1 VEFVLEKCGHTI
13 LKKCSDKEPNCTYKC
28 IDRLECGHACEK
40 NCHKNDDPEHE
51 KVVFVFK
58 NVLYHNRY
66 NNDFDIL

>member
-13 LKKCSDKEPNCTYKC
+13 LKKCSDKEPKCTYKC
-28 IDRLECGHACEK
+28 IDRLECGHACEQ